1 MMKISRAFLFA
12 GCCLI
17 SACTSQMKGVAPEQL
32 VSTPPVYP
40 YYALANH
47 LDGEV
52 KIRFDVGT
60 NGKVEK
66 MWILTSEPQHLFDDA
81 VISAVAKW
89 RFESNKPYKG
99 MTKTIRFKLNN
110 AG

>member
-1 MMKISRAFLFA
+1 MKLSRAFLFA

-17 SACTSQMKGVAPEQL
+17 SACTSQMKGVAPQQL
-32 VSTPPVYP
+32 VSTLPDYP

-52 KIRFDVGT
+52 TIRFDVGA

-66 MWILTSEPQHLFDDA
+66 MWILPSEPQHLFDDA
-81 VISAVAKW
+81 VISAAAKW

>member
-1 MMKISRAFLFA
+1 MMKIIQGLSVCRL
-12 GCCLI
+12 LPDI
-17 SACTSQMKGVAPEQL
+17 RLYQPDEGVAPEQL

-52 KIRFDVGT
+52 KIRFDVG
-60 NGKVEK
+60 NGKVDK

-89 RFESNKPYKG
+89 RLGNNKPYKG

>member
-1 MMKISRAFLFA
+1 MKLSRAFLFA

-17 SACTSQMKGVAPEQL
+17 SACTSQMKGVAPQQL
-32 VSTPPVYP
+32 VSTLPDYP

-52 KIRFDVGT
+52 TIRFDVGA

-66 MWILTSEPQHLFDDA
+66 MWILTSEHSIYSMMPSFPPRQSGALRA
-81 VISAVAKW
+81 IS
-89 RFESNKPYKG
+89 P
-99 MTKTIRFKLNN
+99 IRE
-110 AG
+110 